1 MIIPGNLLSWISVVN
16 QRTIPSWLWRI
27 CPWLSSWCLSVL
39 LWAMGLHTRLVFI
52 ATTLFTTTLLLLPY
66 HLIATTL
73 FTTTLLLLPYSTPT
87 PYCYDLNHYHLIA
100 TTLFNTTSLLRLSYS
115 PPPPYCYDHN
125 QYDLIATT
133 LITITLL
140 LLRP

>member
-27 CPWLSSWCLSVL
+27 RPWLSSWCLSVL

-52 ATTLFTTTLLLLPY
+52 ATIHHHHSFIFTTTLLLLP
-66 HLIATTL
+66 
-73 FTTTLLLLPYSTPT
+73 TTLLLLPYSTPT
-87 PYCYDLNHYHLIA
+87 PYCYDLNHYLLIA